1 MRLEASGNSLK
12 IIAHNPQH
20 EEAIEEL
27 EADLNFDQIAIGFNV
42 TYLLDA
48 LMAIESDRVLMELKD
63 ANSSCLISA
72 ESGGS
77 DRHVVMPLKL

>member
-1 MRLEASGNSLK
+1 M
-12 IIAHNPQH
+12 
-20 EEAIEEL
+20 
-27 EADLNFDQIAIGFNV
+27 AIGFNV

-48 LMAIESDRVLMELKD
+48 LLAIDTETVLMELKD

-72 ESGGS
+72 ESGGR